1 MKKLFSLMIMVV
13 AFMTMA
19 VGFIAQAYEYKQV
32 QAYHILVPTEA
43 KALEIKKEI
52 GEGINRMQTFNNFRE
67 AAKKYSQCPS
77 GRDGGMLG
85 WFSVGDMVKPF
96 EEAAFTQLNGTV
108 SEPVKTQFGW
118 HLIYVS
124 AKK

>member
-1 MKKLFSLMIMVV
+1 MKKLFSLAIMIV
-13 AFMTMA
+13 AFMFCVFGITA
-19 VGFIAQAYEYKQV
+19 EAYEYRQV

-67 AAKKYSQCPS
+67 AAKRYSQCPS

-85 WFSVGDMVKPF
+85 WFGVGDMVKPF
-96 EEAAFTQLNGTV
+96 EEAAFTQPNGTV

>member
-1 MKKLFSLMIMVV
+1 MKKLFSFVAVIVAVV
-13 AFMTMA
+13 LF
-19 VGFIAQAYEYKQV
+19 GFNVVAQAYDYKQV
-32 QAYHILVPTEA
+32 QAYHILVPTQE

-52 GEGINRMQTFNNFRE
+52 GEGVNRMQTFNNFRD
-67 AAKKYSQCPS
+67 AARKYSQCPS

-85 WFSVGDMVKPF
+85 WFGVGDMVKPF
-96 EEAAFTQLNGTV
+96 EEAAFTQPNGTV
-108 SEPVKTQFGW
+108 SDPVQTQFGW